1 MALKMAGNYWN
12 SLAAPGAIGIGQM
25 GESARIIDER
35 ARQSAQDA
43 VLMERFRSGDRDA
56 FNSIYRAHSQRVF
69 RFAMLMTGDSQKAS
83 EATQDVFVWL
93 VHHPDVFDPARGEL
107 SNLLVGVARN
117 QLRKRH
123 TEEQRWIPLE
133 DTPGRLLARGAEA
146 ADLDDDGDRLHAA
159 IGALPESYRAVVV
172 LCDLEEKT
180 YEEAAMI
187 LEVPMGTVRSRL
199 HRARALLA
207 RKLGTRRASA

>member
-1 MALKMAGNYWN
+1 MAGNSWN

-35 ARQSAQDA
+35 ARQSARDA
-43 VLMERFRSGDRDA
+43 MLLERFRSGDRDA
-56 FNSIYRAHSQRVF
+56 FNAIYRAHSQRVF

-93 VHHPDVFDPARGEL
+93 VHHPDAFDPTRGEL

-123 TEEQRWIPLE
+123 TEAQRWVPL
-133 DTPGRLLARGAEA
+133 DATPVHLHAVEA
-146 ADLDDDGDRLHAA
+146 AGDSDQDEAARLHAA

-180 YEEAAMI
+180 YEEAAAI
-187 LEVPMGTVRSRL
+187 LEVPTGTVRSRL

-207 RKLGTRRASA
+207 RKLGARRASA

>member
-1 MALKMAGNYWN
+1 MAGNYWN

-25 GESARIIDER
+25 EESGRIIDER
-35 ARQSAQDA
+35 AQQSARDA
-43 VLMERFRSGDRDA
+43 MLLERFRSGDRDA
-56 FNSIYRAHSQRVF
+56 FNAIYRAHSQRVF

-107 SNLLVGVARN
+107 SNLLIGVARN

-123 TEEQRWIPLE
+123 TEEQRWVPIENTAASLRA
-133 DTPGRLLARGAEA
+133 TP
-146 ADLDDDGDRLHAA
+146 ADHFDSDADDADRLHAA
-159 IGALPESYRAVVV
+159 IRALPESYRAVVV

-180 YEEAAMI
+180 YEEAAVI
-187 LEVPMGTVRSRL
+187 LEVPTGTVRSRL

-207 RKLGTRRASA
+207 RKLVTRRASA